1 MNPRA
6 VFLLILAAVVVLA
19 AIIGLA
25 VWLIGRQAGVR
36 RREFRRI
43 QAERNLLASAIAD
56 INTAADLYRDI
67 DSVLAARVRGTV
79 RALESNRLELDR

>member
-36 RREFRRI
+36 RRDFRKVCD
-43 QAERNLLASAIAD
+43 ERNRLAMAVVD
-56 INTAADLYRDI
+56 IIDAADLYRDI
-67 DSVLAARVRGTV
+67 DSVLATQVRDIV
-79 RALESNRLELDR
+79 RTHIPNRLDLHR